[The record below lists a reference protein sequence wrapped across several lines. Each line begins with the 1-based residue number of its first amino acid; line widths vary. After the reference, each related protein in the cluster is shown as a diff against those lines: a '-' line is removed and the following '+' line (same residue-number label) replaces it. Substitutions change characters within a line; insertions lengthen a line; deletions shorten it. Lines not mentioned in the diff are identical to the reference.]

1 MDKTLGLRSFVAKV
15 APQDDNRGL
24 VGCWTSGK
32 AAAYASLR
40 SGQEAASTEGIATG
54 YFREEEFTAEIAEGR
69 GGNGEWVGKTRMIG
83 GREPLGRVEG
93 I

>member
-1 MDKTLGLRSFVAKV
+1 MLDEWESGGIRIAALGAR
-15 APQDDNRGL
+15 NRL
-24 VGCWTSGK
+24 
-32 AAAYASLR
+32 
-40 SGQEAASTEGIATG
+40 TEGIATG